1 MKLALIQKSNNSM
14 KFKIITIQI
23 AILIL
28 FVFSGIIYSQPEL
41 DVQPNRI
48 EFQDLF
54 NRLDHTFLI
63 NKGNQ
68 ILTID
73 SIDYNHD
80 DYIIE
85 FEGSLQLPFT
95 ILPDDSV
102 KMSVTLSAFYNIT
115 INDSTDTMY
124 IYNDG
129 IGPIENLQVR
139 IRFFEDDFGTIKGT
153 IRDTISP
160 LENANVY
167 FLYNGIYLLNSVTTN
182 SSGFYQATLP
192 QGDYTIAA
200 EKDGYFVQYYDSTYD
215 PNFAKLAHISEK
227 DSLHIDFTMRAVEDT
242 SYYISGNLYDSL
254 NAITID
260 RGIVII
266 RGGTHVPIN
275 KPGAGTL
282 YTDTLDVVSGFIKP
296 DGSFKVN
303 VQQPIYYYVQA
314 YTNYFLP
321 GYYNDE
327 GNASVYWQN
336 ADTVLID
343 TSITNKNIYL
353 VRDSS
358 YGGGNAAGNIAFNF
372 NRGTDNYY
380 GITLYAKSLSTNA
393 LYSYNFGKDDGSF
406 KVTNL
411 PYGQYQMIAQR
422 IGIDDA
428 YSQIFTIDPLNPN
441 INGINIVFD
450 LSDVQQNQEQP
461 TSFILYPNYPNP
473 FNPSTTIS
481 FYVPQMSELKIS
493 IINILGE
500 KVSTLN
506 DETFS
511 EGLHKII
518 FDAKGLSS
526 GVYFVLFEAPKFV
539 KTQKILLLK

>member
-1 MKLALIQKSNNSM
+1 M
-14 KFKIITIQI
+14 KFKIITIQL

-28 FVFSGIIYSQPEL
+28 FIFSDFIYSQPEL
-41 DVQPNRI
+41 DVKPNRI

-63 NKGNQ
+63 NKGSEN
-68 ILTID
+68 LTID
-73 SIDYNHD
+73 SISYNHD

-85 FEGSLQLPFT
+85 FEGGLQLPFT
-95 ILPDDSV
+95 IVPDDSI

-115 INDSTDTMY
+115 INDSTDTMF

-129 IGPIENLQVR
+129 IGPIENLEVR
-139 IRFFEDDFGTIKGT
+139 IRFFEDDFGTIKG
-153 IRDTISP
+153 IVKDTISP

-192 QGDYTIAA
+192 QGDYTIAV
-200 EKDGYFVQYYDSTYD
+200 EKDGYFVQFYDSTYD

-227 DSLHIDFTMRAVEDT
+227 DSLNIDFTMLAVEDT
-242 SYYISGNLYDSL
+242 GYYISGNLYDSL
-254 NAITID
+254 NTISID
-260 RGIVII
+260 RGIII
-266 RGGTHVPIN
+266 VRGGTHVPTN
-275 KPGAGTL
+275 KPASGIL
-282 YTDTLDVVSGFIKP
+282 LTDTLDVVAGFIKP

-321 GYYNDE
+321 GYYNDD

-358 YGGGNAAGNIAFNF
+358 YGGGNAQGNISFNF
-372 NRGTDNYY
+372 GRGSDNFS
-380 GITLYAKSLSTNA
+380 GITLYAKSLNTNA
-393 LYSYNFGKDDGSF
+393 LYCYNFGKEDGSF
-406 KVTNL
+406 QITNL
-411 PYGQYQMIAQR
+411 PYGQYELIAQR

-428 YSQIFTIDPLNPN
+428 YSQTFTIDPLNPTVS
-441 INGINIVFD
+441 GMNIVFNV
-450 LSDVQQNQEQP
+450 SDVEQNQVQP
-461 TSFILYPNYPNP
+461 ESFTLYPNYPNP

-481 FYVPQMSELKIS
+481 FYLPGITDLKVS

-500 KVSTLN
+500 KVATLSEN
-506 DETFS
+506 TFS
-511 EGLHKII
+511 AGLHKII
-518 FDAKGLSS
+518 FDAKGFSS
-526 GVYFVLFEAPKFV
+526 GVYFVLFQSNQFT